1 MVLLALK
8 KTIFTQNYYSIEAL
22 ETVTMQFVESPILTA
37 NTNTSLDQSRRWLP
51 SLVKCLILVVAF
63 AVFAF
68 PSAVFEPGVIAF
80 AQEAAAGDG
89 AAAAADGATKAEPQ
103 SALGWLVN
111 ALGWL
116 YILIFLTLSFI
127 LVALFIMNI
136 LSARR
141 EYVCPQHLVDGFE
154 AHLDEKQY
162 QEAYELS
169 KTDESFLGNVLS
181 AGLAKLS
188 NSYPHAVAAM
198 EEVGAEEN
206 MKLDHRL
213 SYLALIGTIAPMIGL
228 FGTVHGMINS
238 FYTIA
243 DGGGTPDPN
252 KLAEGI
258 STALLTTLIGLAI
271 AIPAILAYNIL
282 RNRVQK
288 LVLEVGITSENLMGR
303 FEKVGK
309 KKE

>member
-1 MVLLALK
+1 
-8 KTIFTQNYYSIEAL
+8 
-22 ETVTMQFVESPILTA
+22 MQFVESPMLTA
-37 NTNTSLDQSRRWLP
+37 NTSSSPSQSRSWLP
-51 SLVKCLILVVAF
+51 SLVNCLIFAIVF

-68 PSAVFEPGVIAF
+68 PSVVFESGAM
-80 AQEAAAGDG
+80 AYGQD
-89 AAAAADGATKAEPQ
+89 AAAAAEGAATKAEPQ

-127 LVALFIMNI
+127 LVALFIMNV

-141 EYVCPQHLVDGFE
+141 EYVCPQHLVEGFE
-154 AHLDEKQY
+154 AHLDEKEY

-198 EEVGAEEN
+198 EEVGSEEN

-243 DGGGTPDPN
+243 NGGGTPDPN

-309 KKE
+309 NKE

>member
-1 MVLLALK
+1 
-8 KTIFTQNYYSIEAL
+8 
-22 ETVTMQFVESPILTA
+22 MQFVQSPIRAANNDSNLDKIRTWRLT
-37 NTNTSLDQSRRWLP
+37 
-51 SLVKCLILVVAF
+51 LVKCLILLVTFSVVAF
-63 AVFAF
+63 
-68 PSAVFEPGVIAF
+68 PSPVLDSGVMVL
-80 AQEAAAGDG
+80 AQDAAAGGGGG
-89 AAAAADGATKAEPQ
+89 AAATTPAEEE
-103 SALGWLVN
+103 SLLGWL
-111 ALGWL
+111 AGSLGWL
-116 YILIFLTLSFI
+116 YMIVFLGLSFI
-127 LVALFIMNI
+127 LVALFIMNV

-243 DGGGTPDPN
+243 NGGGTPDPN

-282 RNRVQK
+282 KNRVQK
-288 LVLEVGITSENLMGR
+288 LVLEVGIISENLMGR

>member
-1 MVLLALK
+1 
-8 KTIFTQNYYSIEAL
+8 
-22 ETVTMQFVESPILTA
+22 MQFINQPNQRSNFGRVVV
-37 NTNTSLDQSRRWLP
+37 QWLP
-51 SLVKCLILVVAF
+51 QILVCSLAF
-63 AVFAF
+63 GFFAF
-68 PSAVFEPGVIAF
+68 GCPFIESGTMLM
-80 AQEAAAGDG
+80 AQEGG
-89 AAAAADGATKAEPQ
+89 EPAAAAAASTEE
-103 SALGWLVN
+103 SLLGWLVRS
-111 ALGWL
+111 LGWI
-116 YILIFLTLSFI
+116 YILVFLSLSFI
-127 LVALFIMNI
+127 LVALFIMNL

-141 EYVCPQHLVDGFE
+141 EYVCPQILVDGFE

-162 QEAYELS
+162 QEAYELA

-188 NSYPHAVAAM
+188 TSYQHAVGAM
-198 EEVGAEEN
+198 QEVGSEEN

-213 SYLALIGTIAPMIGL
+213 SYLALIGTISPMIGL
-228 FGTVHGMINS
+228 FGTVHGMINA
-238 FYTIA
+238 FYEIA
-243 DGGGTPDPN
+243 NGGGTPDPN

-271 AIPAILAYNIL
+271 AIPAIAAYNIL
-282 RNRVQK
+282 RNRVQR